1 MTILF
6 YNTIGDYMKT
16 IKECYSSLQTIQKS
30 EFIANI
36 YPVSS
41 IEEIN
46 DILAKVRKKYYDA
59 THNCYAYVLGVNANI
74 VKASDDGE
82 PSQTAG
88 VVIYDVLKKNELTNV
103 LAIVTRYFG
112 GIKLGAGGLVRAYS
126 KSVKDALG
134 LVDINKLQSG
144 KLTIGVPSQI
154 GTFFVF
160 DSISKFHKIYPN
172 IEITIIS
179 SSTKS
184 LLKKLNMLVMQI
196 LILSMT
202 MTLKIFISLKLML
215 D

>member
-16 IKECYSSLQTIQKS
+16 IKESYSSLLVIQKS

-36 YPVSS
+36 YPVNS

-46 DILAKVRKKYYDA
+46 DILTKTRKKYYDA
-59 THNCYAYVLGVNANI
+59 THNCYSYVLGDNGEI
-74 VKASDDGE
+74 VKCSDDGE

-126 KSVKDALG
+126 STTALA
-134 LVDINKLQSG
+134 LQNIKTFNLTPCLEI
-144 KLTIGVPSQI
+144 KLTIPY
-154 GTFFVF
+154 TFVNLVIKALTNYTLIKKEF
-160 DSISKFHKIYPN
+160 DSLVTLTYQIPKANYNNIKNDLISLTKNEIN
-172 IEITIIS
+172 IEII
-179 SSTKS
+179 KE
-184 LLKKLNMLVMQI
+184 MM
-196 LILSMT
+196 
-202 MTLKIFISLKLML
+202 ISL
-215 D
+215 

>member
-1 MTILF
+1 MTILS

-46 DILAKVRKKYYDA
+46 DILTKVRKKYYDA
-59 THNCYAYVLGVNANI
+59 THNCYAYVLGVNADI

-126 KSVKDALG
+126 STTAQALLNAKFFSLTPCLEIELTFAYSYVNLITKT
-134 LVDINKLQSG
+134 LVDYKLI
-144 KLTIGVPSQI
+144 KKE
-154 GTFFVF
+154 F
-160 DSISKFHKIYPN
+160 DSLVTLIYQIPKSNFVKIKNDLISLTKNEIKIE
-172 IEITIIS
+172 IIKEITI
-179 SSTKS
+179 S
-184 LLKKLNMLVMQI
+184 L
-196 LILSMT
+196 
-202 MTLKIFISLKLML
+202 
-215 D
+215 

>member
-59 THNCYAYVLGVNANI
+59 THNCYAYVLGVNADI

-126 KSVKDALG
+126 STTAQALINAKFFSLAPCLEIELTFAYSYVNLITKT
-134 LVDINKLQSG
+134 LVDYKLI
-144 KLTIGVPSQI
+144 KKE
-154 GTFFVF
+154 F
-160 DSISKFHKIYPN
+160 DSLVKLIYQIPKSNFVKIKNDLISLTKNEIKIE
-172 IEITIIS
+172 IIKEITI
-179 SSTKS
+179 S
-184 LLKKLNMLVMQI
+184 L
-196 LILSMT
+196 
-202 MTLKIFISLKLML
+202 
-215 D
+215 